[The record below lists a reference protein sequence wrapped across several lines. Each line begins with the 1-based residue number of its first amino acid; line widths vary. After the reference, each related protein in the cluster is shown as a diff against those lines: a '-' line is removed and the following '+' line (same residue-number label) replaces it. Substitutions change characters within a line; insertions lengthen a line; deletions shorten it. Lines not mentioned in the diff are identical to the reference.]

1 MAASTPRTHGERSF
15 IQDFNKVYL
24 VRPDADPAV
33 RAQHAA
39 VMTPAETELNDS
51 LESHRAASNN
61 TQSVTEHVNVCDAAL
76 DKICERIEATVKVN
90 FGAAARDELFELW
103 GHQSRA
109 KLVVS
114 AHLKQAAS
122 LEEFV
127 RRLPSAKLFTLDPAV
142 VNEMEAA
149 IVALREAVAKKAQA
163 LTDQTMAYARLTTA
177 IDAYDAAWSRMVKF
191 AAFTLG
197 DAQNLYVPDLNDYR
211 RKAKAAVEE

>member
-1 MAASTPRTHGERSF
+1 MAASSPRNHGERSF
-15 IQDFNKVYL
+15 VQDFNKVYL

-61 TQSVTEHVNVCDAAL
+61 TQGVTEHVNVCDAAL

-122 LEEFV
+122 SEEFV
-127 RRLPSAKLFTLDPAV
+127 RRLPSAKLFTLDPGV
-142 VNEMEAA
+142 VNELEAA
-149 IVALREAVAKKAQA
+149 IVALREAVAKKKAQA
-163 LTDQTMAYARLTTA
+163 LTDQTMAYARL